1 MWRLVPIWVLSLLL
15 GATGPAQSRI
25 ERRQITDE
33 DAKAVCLAIED
44 EVYDRGYQK
53 RFYMVGPEMSHD
65 VTSLPVYIQPA
76 VKNGRSTLIYK
87 LMPYGE
93 VIRGFHF
100 TKDGFVVLEGDPDGG
115 FPPTDPDMLTL
126 YLDDDDLCRW
136 KHSWKKYH
144 FEIIDSPPT
153 ERIAE
158 SATRQKQRIGYS
170 YREMPSKEQRT
181 FPPR

>member
-15 GATGPAQSRI
+15 GMIGSAQTRV
-25 ERRQITDE
+25 ERKQITDE
-33 DAKAVCLAIED
+33 DAKAISLAIED

-53 RFYMVGPEMSHD
+53 RFYMVGREISHD
-65 VTSLPVYIQPA
+65 VTSLPVYIDPT
-76 VKNGRSTLIYK
+76 VKDGASTLIYK

-100 TKDGFVVLEGDPDGG
+100 TKDGLVILEGDPDGG

-126 YLDDDDLCRW
+126 YLDDEDLCRW

-144 FEIIDSPPT
+144 FEVVDSPSA
-153 ERIAE
+153 ELIAE
-158 SATRQKQRIGYS
+158 AGMRQKQRIGYS